1 MEIAHDGHQAI
12 RAAQAFRPDLA
23 ILDMIMPKENGYR
36 VSRRI
41 KTLLRE
47 ENSGTAPNVLLITG
61 KRLEDGPKYGE
72 MLNHY
77 SMADGVLYKPIKAG
91 MLIDPVRSLLTV

>member
-23 ILDMIMPKENGYR
+23 ILDVIMPKENGYR
-36 VSRRI
+36 
-41 KTLLRE
+41 
-47 ENSGTAPNVLLITG
+47 VLLITG

-72 MLNHY
+72 MLNQLNHY

-91 MLIDPVRSLLTV
+91 MLIDTVRSLLTV